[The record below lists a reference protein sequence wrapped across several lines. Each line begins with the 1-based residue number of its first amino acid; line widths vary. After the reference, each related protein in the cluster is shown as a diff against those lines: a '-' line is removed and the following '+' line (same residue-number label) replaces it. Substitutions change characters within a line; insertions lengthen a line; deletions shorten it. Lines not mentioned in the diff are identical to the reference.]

1 MRVSSGLNKRERHV
15 AFDEHFNDLITF
27 KAKYGHCDVV
37 SCIGEDAS
45 DPIRSKC
52 NVHIVHGSS
61 PPGMWNKCESH
72 RHDTFL
78 AILVGRELTVS
89 SLFHS
94 LKFI

>member
-1 MRVSSGLNKRERHV
+1 
-15 AFDEHFNDLITF
+15 
-27 KAKYGHCDVV
+27 
-37 SCIGEDAS
+37 
-45 DPIRSKC
+45 
-52 NVHIVHGSS
+52 
-61 PPGMWNKCESH
+61 MWNKCESH